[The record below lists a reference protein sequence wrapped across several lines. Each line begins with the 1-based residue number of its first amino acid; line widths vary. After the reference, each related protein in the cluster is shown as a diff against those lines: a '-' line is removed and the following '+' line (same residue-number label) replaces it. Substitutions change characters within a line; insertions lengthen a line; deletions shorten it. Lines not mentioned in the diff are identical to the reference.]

1 MKYLCAP
8 LFFAGLVIMGMLLAG
23 ELQALDEPLSIEEL
37 KSAVYPSQ
45 SQDARRRGHDLGRVL
60 IVEAEGI
67 RSPVTHIGARC
78 CEVQRFDGIDILREL
93 YQVGYTLAV
102 KGYPWL
108 KKPPGL

>member
-45 SQDARRRGHDLGRVL
+45 WT
-60 IVEAEGI
+60 
-67 RSPVTHIGARC
+67 RSGSAPLTDGQYREPAAPASATEQVHKLNFLRC
-78 CEVQRFDGIDILREL
+78 PS
-93 YQVGYTLAV
+93 A
-102 KGYPWL
+102 WA
-108 KKPPGL
+108 